1 MCRRL
6 TQSWHDVAQHLSS
19 THQSSGKQ
27 EGVLKRVEA
36 QLKQIAPQ
44 LSQIRRHIHERP
56 ELSGQEFA
64 TTAYLTKR
72 LAAARIPHRVGPGKR
87 GVISGIVTSAAA
99 GAPVVAVRADI
110 DALPI
115 QEENKVRYSSKE
127 SGVMH
132 ACGHDAHTAILLGM
146 TLALYRARPLPV
158 GWRSIFQPS
167 EETGR
172 GAREMVAHGALEGV
186 DAVIALHVDPTL
198 SVGQAGVTAGPRSAF
213 CQDFTIAV
221 RGRGGHGARPHT
233 TVDPIAAA
241 ANLIT
246 LLYQVI
252 PRQTDAHDPIVVT
265 IGVINGGHAAN
276 VIPDI
281 VSLEGTIRSMSSAVA
296 VRARETVERLCAG
309 VAQSFG
315 ATVSPTFESLLPGM
329 VNDSRIAALFASVA
343 RQLLG
348 PDNVVTGQPPSMG
361 SEDFADYLPIVPGC
375 MLTLGVKAA
384 GREVTPLHTST
395 FDIDEQA
402 LLIGARLLATTLL
415 EWPKDSA

>member
-6 TQSWHDVAQHLSS
+6 TQSWHDGAQHLSS
-19 THQSSGKQ
+19 IHQSSGKQ
-27 EGVLKRVEA
+27 DGVLKRVEA
-36 QLKQIAPQ
+36 QLKQITPQ
-44 LSQIRRHIHERP
+44 LSQIRRHIHARP

-87 GVISGIVTSAAA
+87 GIISEIVTPSAA
-99 GAPVVAVRADI
+99 GVPVVAVRADI

-198 SVGQAGVTAGPRSAF
+198 PVGQAGVTAGPRSAF
-213 CQDFTIAV
+213 CQDFSIAV
-221 RGRGGHGARPHT
+221 RGRGGHGARPHM
-233 TVDPIAAA
+233 TVDPIATA

-252 PRQTDAHDPIVVT
+252 PRQTDARDPIVVT

-281 VSLEGTIRSMSSAVA
+281 VSLEGTIRSMSSSVA
-296 VRARETVERLCAG
+296 IRARETVERLCAG

-315 ATVSPTFESLLPGM
+315 ATVSPTFENLLPGM

-343 RQLLG
+343 RRLLG

-361 SEDFADYLPIVPGC
+361 SEDFADYLPVVPGC

-395 FDIDEQA
+395 FDIDEKA